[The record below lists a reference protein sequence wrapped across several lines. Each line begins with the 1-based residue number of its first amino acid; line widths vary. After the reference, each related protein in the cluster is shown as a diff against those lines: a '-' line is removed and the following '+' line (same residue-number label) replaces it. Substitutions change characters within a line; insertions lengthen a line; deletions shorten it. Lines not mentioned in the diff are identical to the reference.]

1 LTALTQAIR
10 KRGHWRVSIRPA
22 DYNGERIEYANL
34 ASIIDRSRVSLRG
47 WDLPP
52 HIRSSATLHG
62 DNWIGGESDATS
74 RPQAWRFHQNGQFVL
89 LRAIWTDHIEPMDD
103 AFRLS
108 RHYPPTQAGPVLPV
122 GDTVFTLTEAFEFA
136 SRLAMTE
143 AGSDP
148 MVLDFDLRGLKDR
161 ILWVDDPNRSGMDN
175 QYRFNE
181 AELSRHRSVP
191 RSVLVGEA
199 WNLAVDAALDI
210 YSRFGWNPPRHLV
223 EGQQA
228 TLRRS

>member
-1 LTALTQAIR
+1 MTQVITQ
-10 KRGHWRVSIRPA
+10 KGHWRISIRPA
-22 DYNGERIEYANL
+22 DYVPERIEYSNL

-52 HIRSSATLHG
+52 HVRTSETFHG
-62 DNWIGGESDATS
+62 DNWIGGESDSTP
-74 RPQAWRFHQNGQFVL
+74 RPQAWRFHRSGQFVL
-89 LRAIWTDHIEPMDD
+89 LRAIWSDHIEQVEE
-103 AFRLS
+103 AFRFS
-108 RHYPPTQAGPVLPV
+108 RQYPPAKAGLVLPV
-122 GDTVFTLTEAFEFA
+122 GDTLFTLTEAFEFA

-148 MVLDFDLRGLKDR
+148 MVLEFDIRRLQDR

-175 QYRFNE
+175 QYRFNA
-181 AELSRHRSVP
+181 AEISRQRSIP

-210 YSRFGWNPPRHLV
+210 YSRFGWNPPRQLV

-228 TLRRS
+228 ILRRS